1 VITYEWRGTFA
12 NDEWHVLHAEAFET
26 RVFDDDW
33 VSLTATHSMGW
44 VVARDEE
51 ANLVGFVNVVWDG
64 LVHAWIQDVMVATS
78 GRGHGVAT
86 EMVAVVRRHAVAAG
100 LEWLHVDFDDELKP
114 FYFDACGFKPT
125 NAGLISLQA

>member
-12 NDEWHVLHAEAFET
+12 NDEWHVLHAQAFET

-51 ANLVGFVNVVWDG
+51 ANLMGFVNVVWDG
-64 LVHAWIQDVMVATS
+64 LVHAWIQDVMVSTS
-78 GRGHGVAT
+78 ARGRGVAT
-86 EMVAVVRRHAVAAG
+86 DMVAVVQRHAGAAG
-100 LEWLHVDFDDELKP
+100 LEWLHVDFDDELRG
-114 FYFDACGFKPT
+114 FYFDRCGFTPT
-125 NAGLISLQA
+125 NAGLIAL